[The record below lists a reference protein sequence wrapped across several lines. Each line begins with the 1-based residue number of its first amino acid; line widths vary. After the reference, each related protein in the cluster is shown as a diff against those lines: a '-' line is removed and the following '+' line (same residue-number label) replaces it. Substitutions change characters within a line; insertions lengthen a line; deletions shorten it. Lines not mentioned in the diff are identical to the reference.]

1 MGAFMLIRTFQ
12 KTTLFTLIIAFFGV
26 VFPVNAQAPK
36 ATPGVVLRI
45 QPINRLV
52 ENAFFLAE
60 SVGMKEQAKMI
71 EGSLKGLTGP
81 KGIEGIDP
89 EKPIGLY
96 GNIGP
101 NLIDSEV
108 VGLIPIADE
117 KTFVEMLGKL
127 NLQAKKGDNGIYV
140 MNIPNSP
147 FPMFFKFKDG
157 YMCATIRDEKGID
170 DKKLLSPKDLLTAE
184 KTGVMSISLNLAGLP
199 EDLIKNVVPQIELQ
213 IAEAKQKKIPGES
226 PAVEKLRNDISEMLL
241 QFVVQVFTQ
250 GEDLTMKV
258 DMDRKAGDL
267 GLGVSFKGK
276 NGSELAKSIAG
287 LGATKSMGAG
297 MISKDSVIHMNI
309 NSVVPETA
317 RKDFIKVFREGIN
330 KSIADEKDLSKKG
343 AMEKMAKAL
352 TPTLESGNMDAVM
365 DVRKTGNGKF
375 AFLTAMKISEGKKI
389 EEVIKLLYKD
399 LPDSEKKKLA
409 LDFAKS
415 GDTNVHKVDILIQPA
430 DAKNF
435 GSEPGYLA
443 ISNDVILFAG
453 GEKSLSLINEAL
465 SSSSKL
471 GPIFEFEIA
480 FNKAAGLLTKEFPD
494 AVEVAEKIFKENPNS
509 DKLRVTL
516 EGGKEL
522 SLKMSMKSTVLTFFK
537 AADNAKGK

>member
-1 MGAFMLIRTFQ
+1 MGANMLLRTYQ
-12 KTTLFTLIIAFFGV
+12 KTTLFAVIIAFFGV
-26 VFPVNAQAPK
+26 TVPLHAQAPK
-36 ATPGVVLRI
+36 PTPGVVFRM

-60 SVGMKEQAKMI
+60 AVGMKEQAKMI

-127 NLQAKKGDNGIYV
+127 NLQAKKGENGNYV

-170 DKKLLSPKDLLTAE
+170 DKKLLSPKELLSVE
-184 KTGVMSISLNLAGLP
+184 KTGVMSISLNLSGLP
-199 EDLIKNVVPQIELQ
+199 EDLIKNIVPQIELQ
-213 IAEAKQKKIPGES
+213 IAEAKQKKIPGET
-226 PAVEKLRNDISEMLL
+226 PAVQKLRNDVSEMLL
-241 QFVVQVFTQ
+241 QFIVQVFTQ
-250 GEDLTMKV
+250 GDDLTMKV
-258 DMDRKAGDL
+258 DMDRKAGDI

-276 NGSELAKSIAG
+276 NGSELAKTIAG
-287 LGATKSMGAG
+287 MGAGKSMGAG
-297 MISKDSVIHMNI
+297 MISKDSVLHMNM
-309 NSVVPETA
+309 NSVIPATA
-317 RKDFIKVFREGIN
+317 RKDFIKVFQEGIN
-330 KSIADEKDLSKKG
+330 KSIEDEKDAGKKG
-343 AMEKMAKAL
+343 IMEKMAKAL
-352 TPTLESGNMDAVM
+352 APTLELGTMDAVM
-365 DVRKTGNGKF
+365 EVRKTSNGKF
-375 AFLTAMKISEGKKI
+375 AFLTAMKIAEGKKI

-399 LPDSEKKKLA
+399 LPDSEKKKLS
-409 LDFAKS
+409 LDFAKA
-415 GDTNVHKVDILIQPA
+415 GDTNVHKVDILVQPA
-430 DAKNF
+430 DVKNF

-453 GEKSLSLINEAL
+453 GEKSLPLVNEAL
-465 SSSSKL
+465 SSSAKPS
-471 GPIFEFEIA
+471 PIFEFEIA
-480 FNKAAGLLTKEFPD
+480 FNKAAGLLTKEFAD

-509 DKLRVTL
+509 DKLKLTL

-537 AADNAKGK
+537 AADGSK

>member
-1 MGAFMLIRTFQ
+1 MGANMLLRTYQ
-12 KTTLFTLIIAFFGV
+12 KTTLFAVIIAFFGV
-26 VFPVNAQAPK
+26 TVPLHAQAPK
-36 ATPGVVLRI
+36 PTPGVVFRM

-60 SVGMKEQAKMI
+60 AVGMKEQAKMI

-127 NLQAKKGDNGIYV
+127 NLQAKKGDNGNYV

-170 DKKLLSPKDLLTAE
+170 DKKLLSPKELLSVE
-184 KTGVMSISLNLAGLP
+184 KTGVMSISLNLSGLP
-199 EDLIKNVVPQIELQ
+199 EDLIKNIVPQIELQ
-213 IAEAKQKKIPGES
+213 IAEAKQKKIPGET
-226 PAVEKLRNDISEMLL
+226 PAVQKLRNDVSEMLL
-241 QFVVQVFTQ
+241 QFIVQVFTQ
-250 GEDLTMKV
+250 GDDLTMKV
-258 DMDRKAGDL
+258 DMDRKAGDI

-276 NGSELAKSIAG
+276 NGSELAKTIAG
-287 LGATKSMGAG
+287 MGAGKSMGAG
-297 MISKDSVIHMNI
+297 MISKDSVLHMNM
-309 NSVVPETA
+309 NSVIPATA
-317 RKDFIKVFREGIN
+317 RKDFIKVFQEGIN
-330 KSIADEKDLSKKG
+330 KSIEDEKDAGKKG
-343 AMEKMAKAL
+343 IMEKMAKAL
-352 TPTLESGNMDAVM
+352 APTLELGTMDAVM
-365 DVRKTGNGKF
+365 EVRKTSNGKF
-375 AFLTAMKISEGKKI
+375 AFLTAMKIAEGKKI

-399 LPDSEKKKLA
+399 LPDSEKKKLS
-409 LDFAKS
+409 LDFAKA
-415 GDTNVHKVDILIQPA
+415 GDTNVHKVDILVQPA
-430 DAKNF
+430 DVKNF

-453 GEKSLSLINEAL
+453 GEKSLPLVNEAL
-465 SSSSKL
+465 SSSAKPS
-471 GPIFEFEIA
+471 PIFEFEIA
-480 FNKAAGLLTKEFPD
+480 FNKAAGLLTKEFAD

-509 DKLRVTL
+509 DKLKLTL

-537 AADNAKGK
+537 AADGSK

>member
-1 MGAFMLIRTFQ
+1 MLLRTYQ
-12 KTTLFTLIIAFFGV
+12 KTTLFAVIIAFFGV
-26 VFPVNAQAPK
+26 TVPLHAQAPK
-36 ATPGVVLRI
+36 PTPGVVFRM

-60 SVGMKEQAKMI
+60 AVGMKEQAKMI

-127 NLQAKKGDNGIYV
+127 NLQAKKGENGNYV

-170 DKKLLSPKDLLTAE
+170 DKKLLSPKELLSVE
-184 KTGVMSISLNLAGLP
+184 KTGVMSISLNLSGLP
-199 EDLIKNVVPQIELQ
+199 EDLIKNIVPQIELQ
-213 IAEAKQKKIPGES
+213 IAEAKQKKIPGET
-226 PAVEKLRNDISEMLL
+226 PTVQKLRNDVSEMLL
-241 QFVVQVFTQ
+241 QFIVQVFTQ

-258 DMDRKAGDL
+258 DMDRKAGDI

-276 NGSELAKSIAG
+276 NGSELAKTIAG
-287 LGATKSMGAG
+287 MGAGKSMGAG
-297 MISKDSVIHMNI
+297 MISKDSVLHMNM
-309 NSVVPETA
+309 NSVIPATA
-317 RKDFIKVFREGIN
+317 RKDFIKVFQEGIN
-330 KSIADEKDLSKKG
+330 KSIEDEKDAGKKG
-343 AMEKMAKAL
+343 IMEKMAKAL
-352 TPTLESGNMDAVM
+352 APTLELGTMDAVM
-365 DVRKTGNGKF
+365 EVRKTSNGKF
-375 AFLTAMKISEGKKI
+375 AFLTAMKIAEGKKI

-399 LPDSEKKKLA
+399 LPDSEKKKLS
-409 LDFAKS
+409 LDFAKA
-415 GDTNVHKVDILIQPA
+415 GDTNVHKVDILVQPA
-430 DAKNF
+430 DVKNF

-453 GEKSLSLINEAL
+453 GEKSLPLVNEAL
-465 SSSSKL
+465 SSSAKPS
-471 GPIFEFEIA
+471 PIFEFEIA
-480 FNKAAGLLTKEFPD
+480 FNKAAGLLTKEFAD

-509 DKLRVTL
+509 DKLKLTL

-537 AADNAKGK
+537 AADGSK

>member
-1 MGAFMLIRTFQ
+1 MLLRTYQ
-12 KTTLFTLIIAFFGV
+12 KTTLFAVIIAFFGV
-26 VFPVNAQAPK
+26 TAPLHAQAPK
-36 ATPGVVLRI
+36 PTPGVVFRM

-60 SVGMKEQAKMI
+60 AVGMKEQAKMI

-127 NLQAKKGDNGIYV
+127 NLQAKKGENGNYV

-170 DKKLLSPKDLLTAE
+170 DKKLLSPKELLSVE
-184 KTGVMSISLNLAGLP
+184 KTGVMSISLNLSGLP
-199 EDLIKNVVPQIELQ
+199 EDLIKNIVPQIELQ
-213 IAEAKQKKIPGES
+213 IAEAKQKKIPGET
-226 PAVEKLRNDISEMLL
+226 PAVQKLRNDVSEILL
-241 QFVVQVFTQ
+241 QFIVQVFTQ
-250 GEDLTMKV
+250 GDDLTMKV
-258 DMDRKAGDL
+258 DMDRKAGDI

-276 NGSELAKSIAG
+276 NGSELAKTIAG
-287 LGATKSMGAG
+287 MGAGKSMGAG
-297 MISKDSVIHMNI
+297 MISKDSVLHMNM
-309 NSVVPETA
+309 NSVIPATA
-317 RKDFIKVFREGIN
+317 RKDFIKVFQEGIN
-330 KSIADEKDLSKKG
+330 KSIEDEKDASKKG

-352 TPTLESGNMDAVM
+352 APTLELGTMDAVM
-365 DVRKTGNGKF
+365 EVRKTSNGKF
-375 AFLTAMKISEGKKI
+375 AFLTAMKIAEGKKI

-399 LPDSEKKKLA
+399 LPDSEKKKLS
-409 LDFAKS
+409 LDFAKA
-415 GDTNVHKVDILIQPA
+415 GDTNVHKVDILVQPA
-430 DAKNF
+430 DVKNF

-453 GEKSLSLINEAL
+453 GEKSLPLVNEAL
-465 SSSSKL
+465 SSSAKPS
-471 GPIFEFEIA
+471 PIFEFEIA
-480 FNKAAGLLTKEFPD
+480 FNKAAGLLTKEFAD

-509 DKLRVTL
+509 DKLKLTL

-537 AADNAKGK
+537 AADGSK

>member
-1 MGAFMLIRTFQ
+1 MGALMLLRTYQ
-12 KTTLFTLIIAFFGV
+12 KTTLFAVIIAFFGV
-26 VFPVNAQAPK
+26 TVPLHAQAPK
-36 ATPGVVLRI
+36 PTPGVVFRM

-60 SVGMKEQAKMI
+60 AVGMKEQAKMI

-127 NLQAKKGDNGIYV
+127 NLQAKKGENGNYV

-170 DKKLLSPKDLLTAE
+170 DKKLLSPKELLSVE
-184 KTGVMSISLNLAGLP
+184 KTGVMSISLNLSGLP
-199 EDLIKNVVPQIELQ
+199 EDLIKNIVPQIELQ
-213 IAEAKQKKIPGES
+213 IAEAKQKKIPGET
-226 PAVEKLRNDISEMLL
+226 PAVQKLRNDVSEMLL
-241 QFVVQVFTQ
+241 QFIVQVFTQ
-250 GEDLTMKV
+250 GDDLTMKV
-258 DMDRKAGDL
+258 DMDRKAGDI

-276 NGSELAKSIAG
+276 NGSELAKTIAG
-287 LGATKSMGAG
+287 MGAGKSMGAG
-297 MISKDSVIHMNI
+297 MISKDSVLHMNM
-309 NSVVPETA
+309 NSVIPATA
-317 RKDFIKVFREGIN
+317 RKDFIKVFQEGIN
-330 KSIADEKDLSKKG
+330 KSIEDEKDAGKKG
-343 AMEKMAKAL
+343 IMEKMAKAL
-352 TPTLESGNMDAVM
+352 APTLELGTMDAVM
-365 DVRKTGNGKF
+365 EVRKTSNGKF
-375 AFLTAMKISEGKKI
+375 AFLTAMKIAEGKKI

-399 LPDSEKKKLA
+399 LPDSEKKKLS
-409 LDFAKS
+409 LDFAKA
-415 GDTNVHKVDILIQPA
+415 GDTNVHKVDILVQPA
-430 DAKNF
+430 DVKNF

-453 GEKSLSLINEAL
+453 GEKSLPLVNEAL
-465 SSSSKL
+465 SSSAKPS
-471 GPIFEFEIA
+471 PIFEFEIA
-480 FNKAAGLLTKEFPD
+480 FNKAAGLLTKEFAD

-509 DKLRVTL
+509 DKLKLTL

-537 AADNAKGK
+537 AADGSK

>member
-1 MGAFMLIRTFQ
+1 MLLRTYQ
-12 KTTLFTLIIAFFGV
+12 KTTLFAVIIAFFGV
-26 VFPVNAQAPK
+26 TVPLHAQATKP
-36 ATPGVVLRI
+36 TPGVVFRM

-127 NLQAKKGDNGIYV
+127 NLQAKKGENGNYV

-170 DKKLLSPKDLLTAE
+170 DKKLLSPKELLSVE
-184 KTGVMSISLNLAGLP
+184 KTGVMSISLNLSGLP
-199 EDLIKNVVPQIELQ
+199 EDLIKNIVPQIELQ
-213 IAEAKQKKIPGES
+213 IAEAKQKKIPGET
-226 PAVEKLRNDISEMLL
+226 PAVQKLRNDVSEMLL
-241 QFVVQVFTQ
+241 QFIVQVFTQ
-250 GEDLTMKV
+250 GDDLTMKV
-258 DMDRKAGDL
+258 DMDRKAGDI

-276 NGSELAKSIAG
+276 NGSELAKTIAG
-287 LGATKSMGAG
+287 MGAGKSMGAG
-297 MISKDSVIHMNI
+297 MISKDSVLHMNM
-309 NSVVPETA
+309 NSVIPATA
-317 RKDFIKVFREGIN
+317 RKDFIKVFQEGIN
-330 KSIADEKDLSKKG
+330 KSIEDEKDAGKKG
-343 AMEKMAKAL
+343 IMEKMAKAL
-352 TPTLESGNMDAVM
+352 APTLELGTMDAVM
-365 DVRKTGNGKF
+365 EVRKTSNGKF
-375 AFLTAMKISEGKKI
+375 AFLTAMKIAEGKKI

-399 LPDSEKKKLA
+399 LPDSEKKKLS
-409 LDFAKS
+409 LDFAKA
-415 GDTNVHKVDILIQPA
+415 GDTNVHKVDILVQPA
-430 DAKNF
+430 DVKNF

-453 GEKSLSLINEAL
+453 GEKSLPLVNEAL
-465 SSSSKL
+465 SSSAKPS
-471 GPIFEFEIA
+471 PIFEFEIA
-480 FNKAAGLLTKEFPD
+480 FNKAAGLLTKEFAD

-509 DKLRVTL
+509 DKLKLTL

-537 AADNAKGK
+537 AADGSK

>member
-1 MGAFMLIRTFQ
+1 MLLRTYQ
-12 KTTLFTLIIAFFGV
+12 KTTLFAVIIAFFGV
-26 VFPVNAQAPK
+26 AVPLHAQAPK
-36 ATPGVVLRI
+36 PTPGVVFRM

-60 SVGMKEQAKMI
+60 AVGMKEQAKMI

-127 NLQAKKGDNGIYV
+127 NLQAKKGENGNYV

-170 DKKLLSPKDLLTAE
+170 DKKLLSPKELLSVE
-184 KTGVMSISLNLAGLP
+184 KTGVMSISLNLSGLP
-199 EDLIKNVVPQIELQ
+199 EDLIKNIVPQIELQ
-213 IAEAKQKKIPGES
+213 IAEAKQKKIPGET
-226 PAVEKLRNDISEMLL
+226 PAVQKLRNDVSEMLL
-241 QFVVQVFTQ
+241 QFIVQVFTQ
-250 GEDLTMKV
+250 GDDLTMKV
-258 DMDRKAGDL
+258 DMDRKAGDI

-276 NGSELAKSIAG
+276 NGSELAKTIAG
-287 LGATKSMGAG
+287 MGAGKSMGAG
-297 MISKDSVIHMNI
+297 MISKDSVLHMNM
-309 NSVVPETA
+309 NSVIPATA
-317 RKDFIKVFREGIN
+317 RKDFIKVFQEGIN
-330 KSIADEKDLSKKG
+330 KSIEDEKDASKKG

-352 TPTLESGNMDAVM
+352 APTLELGTMDAVM
-365 DVRKTGNGKF
+365 EVRKTSNGKF
-375 AFLTAMKISEGKKI
+375 AFLTAMKIAEGKKI

-399 LPDSEKKKLA
+399 LPDSEKKKLS
-409 LDFAKS
+409 LDFAKA
-415 GDTNVHKVDILIQPA
+415 GDTNVHKVDILVQPA
-430 DAKNF
+430 DVKNF

-453 GEKSLSLINEAL
+453 GEKSLSLVNEAL
-465 SSSSKL
+465 SSSAKPS
-471 GPIFEFEIA
+471 PIFEFEIA
-480 FNKAAGLLTKEFPD
+480 FNKAAGLLTKEFAD

-509 DKLRVTL
+509 DKLKLTL

-537 AADNAKGK
+537 AADGSK

>member
-1 MGAFMLIRTFQ
+1 MGALMLLRTYQ
-12 KTTLFTLIIAFFGV
+12 KTTLFAVIIAFFGV
-26 VFPVNAQAPK
+26 TVPLHAQAPK
-36 ATPGVVLRI
+36 PTPGVVFRM

-60 SVGMKEQAKMI
+60 AVGMKEQAKMI

-127 NLQAKKGDNGIYV
+127 NLQAKKGENGNYV

-170 DKKLLSPKDLLTAE
+170 DKKLLSPKELLSVE
-184 KTGVMSISLNLAGLP
+184 KTGVMSISLNLSGLP
-199 EDLIKNVVPQIELQ
+199 EDLIKNIVPQIELQ
-213 IAEAKQKKIPGES
+213 IAEAKQKKIPGET
-226 PAVEKLRNDISEMLL
+226 PAVQKLRNDVSEMLL
-241 QFVVQVFTQ
+241 QFIVQVFTQ
-250 GEDLTMKV
+250 GDDLTMKV
-258 DMDRKAGDL
+258 DMDRKAGDI

-276 NGSELAKSIAG
+276 NGSELAKTIAG
-287 LGATKSMGAG
+287 MGAGKSMGAG
-297 MISKDSVIHMNI
+297 MISKDSVLHMNM
-309 NSVVPETA
+309 NSVIPATA
-317 RKDFIKVFREGIN
+317 RKDFIKVFQEGIN
-330 KSIADEKDLSKKG
+330 KSIEDEKDVGKKG

-352 TPTLESGNMDAVM
+352 APTLELGTMDAVM
-365 DVRKTGNGKF
+365 EVRKTSNGKF
-375 AFLTAMKISEGKKI
+375 AFLTAMKIAEGKKI

-399 LPDSEKKKLA
+399 LPDSEKKKLS
-409 LDFAKS
+409 LDFAKA
-415 GDTNVHKVDILIQPA
+415 GDTNVHKVDILVQPA
-430 DAKNF
+430 DVKNF

-453 GEKSLSLINEAL
+453 GEKSLPLVNEAL
-465 SSSSKL
+465 SSSAKPS
-471 GPIFEFEIA
+471 PIFEFEIA
-480 FNKAAGLLTKEFPD
+480 FNKAAGLLTKEFAD

-509 DKLRVTL
+509 DKLKLTL

-537 AADNAKGK
+537 AADGSK

>member
-1 MGAFMLIRTFQ
+1 MLLRTYQ
-12 KTTLFTLIIAFFGV
+12 KTTLFAVIIAFFGV
-26 VFPVNAQAPK
+26 AVPLHAQAPK
-36 ATPGVVLRI
+36 PTPGVVFRM

-60 SVGMKEQAKMI
+60 AVGMKEQAKMI

-127 NLQAKKGDNGIYV
+127 NLQAKKGENGNYV

-170 DKKLLSPKDLLTAE
+170 DKKLLSPKELLSVE
-184 KTGVMSISLNLAGLP
+184 KTGVMSISLNLSGLP
-199 EDLIKNVVPQIELQ
+199 EDLIKNIVPQIELQ
-213 IAEAKQKKIPGES
+213 IAEAKQKKIPGET
-226 PAVEKLRNDISEMLL
+226 PAVQKLRNDVSEMLL
-241 QFVVQVFTQ
+241 QFIVQVFTQ
-250 GEDLTMKV
+250 GDDLTMKV
-258 DMDRKAGDL
+258 DMDRKAGDI

-276 NGSELAKSIAG
+276 NGSELAKTIDGMGAG
-287 LGATKSMGAG
+287 KSMGAG
-297 MISKDSVIHMNI
+297 MISKDSVLHMNM
-309 NSVVPETA
+309 NSVIPATA
-317 RKDFIKVFREGIN
+317 RKDFIKVFQEGIN
-330 KSIADEKDLSKKG
+330 KSIEDEKDASKKG

-352 TPTLESGNMDAVM
+352 APTLELGTMDAVM
-365 DVRKTGNGKF
+365 EVRKTSNGKF
-375 AFLTAMKISEGKKI
+375 AFLTAMKIAEGKKI

-399 LPDSEKKKLA
+399 LPDSEKKKLS
-409 LDFAKS
+409 LDFAKA
-415 GDTNVHKVDILIQPA
+415 GDTNVHKVDILVQPA
-430 DAKNF
+430 DVKNF

-443 ISNDVILFAG
+443 ISSDVILFAG
-453 GEKSLSLINEAL
+453 GEKSLSLVNEAL
-465 SSSSKL
+465 SSSAKPS
-471 GPIFEFEIA
+471 PIFEFEIA
-480 FNKAAGLLTKEFPD
+480 FNKAAGLLTKEFAD

-509 DKLRVTL
+509 DKLKLTL

-537 AADNAKGK
+537 AADGSK

>member
-1 MGAFMLIRTFQ
+1 MLLRTYQ
-12 KTTLFTLIIAFFGV
+12 KTTLFTVIIAFFGV
-26 VFPVNAQAPK
+26 NFPVHAQAPK
-36 ATPGVVLRI
+36 PTPGVVFRM

-60 SVGMKEQAKMI
+60 AVGMKEQAKMI

-127 NLQAKKGDNGIYV
+127 NLQPKKGENGIYV

-147 FPMFFKFKDG
+147 FPMFFMFKDG
-157 YMCATIRDEKGID
+157 YMYATIRDEKGID
-170 DKKLLSPKDLLTAE
+170 DKKLLSPKELLSVE
-184 KTGVMSISLNLAGLP
+184 KTGVMSISLNLSGLP
-199 EDLIKNVVPQIELQ
+199 EDLIKNIVPQIELQ
-213 IAEAKQKKIPGES
+213 IAEAKQKKIPGET
-226 PAVEKLRNDISEMLL
+226 PAVEKLRNDVSEMLL
-241 QFVVQVFTQ
+241 QFIVQVFTQ
-250 GEDLTMKV
+250 GDDLTMKV
-258 DMDRKAGDL
+258 DMDRKAGDI
-267 GLGVSFKGK
+267 GLGVTFKGK
-276 NGSELAKSIAG
+276 NGSELAKTIAG
-287 LGATKSMGAG
+287 MGAGKSMGAG
-297 MISKDSVIHMNI
+297 MISKDSVLHMNM
-309 NSVVPETA
+309 NSVIPATA
-317 RKDFIKVFREGIN
+317 RKDFIKVFQEGIN
-330 KSIADEKDLSKKG
+330 KSIEDEKDASKKG

-352 TPTLESGNMDAVM
+352 APTLELGTMDAVM
-365 DVRKTGNGKF
+365 EVRKTSNGKF
-375 AFLTAMKISEGKKI
+375 AFLTAMKIAEGKKI

-399 LPDSEKKKLA
+399 LPDSEKKKLS
-409 LDFAKS
+409 LDFAKA
-415 GDTNVHKVDILIQPA
+415 GDTNVHKVDILVQPA
-430 DAKNF
+430 DVKNF

-453 GEKSLSLINEAL
+453 GEKSLPLVNEAL
-465 SSSSKL
+465 SSSAKPS
-471 GPIFEFEIA
+471 PIFEFEIA
-480 FNKAAGLLTKEFPD
+480 FNKAAGLLTKEFAD

-509 DKLRVTL
+509 DKLKLTL

-537 AADNAKGK
+537 AADGSK

>member
-1 MGAFMLIRTFQ
+1 MLLRTYQ
-12 KTTLFTLIIAFFGV
+12 KTTLFAVIIAFFGV
-26 VFPVNAQAPK
+26 AVPLHAQAPK
-36 ATPGVVLRI
+36 PTPGVVFRM

-60 SVGMKEQAKMI
+60 AVGMKEQAKMI

-127 NLQAKKGDNGIYV
+127 NLQAKKGENGNYV

-170 DKKLLSPKDLLTAE
+170 DKKLLSPKELLSVE
-184 KTGVMSISLNLAGLP
+184 KTGVMSISLNLSGLP
-199 EDLIKNVVPQIELQ
+199 EDLIKNIVPQIELQ
-213 IAEAKQKKIPGES
+213 IAEAKQKKIPGET
-226 PAVEKLRNDISEMLL
+226 PAVQKLRNDVSEMLL
-241 QFVVQVFTQ
+241 QFIVQVFTQ
-250 GEDLTMKV
+250 GDDLTMKV
-258 DMDRKAGDL
+258 DMDRKAGDI

-276 NGSELAKSIAG
+276 NGSELAKTIAG
-287 LGATKSMGAG
+287 MGAGKSMGAG
-297 MISKDSVIHMNI
+297 MISKDSVLHMNM
-309 NSVVPETA
+309 NSVIPATA
-317 RKDFIKVFREGIN
+317 RKDFIKVFQEGIN
-330 KSIADEKDLSKKG
+330 KSIEDEKDASKKG

-352 TPTLESGNMDAVM
+352 APTLELGTMDAVM
-365 DVRKTGNGKF
+365 EVRKTSNGKF
-375 AFLTAMKISEGKKI
+375 AFLTAMKIAEGKKI

-399 LPDSEKKKLA
+399 LPDSEKKKLS
-409 LDFAKS
+409 LDFAKA
-415 GDTNVHKVDILIQPA
+415 GDTNVHKVDILVQPA
-430 DAKNF
+430 DVKNF

-453 GEKSLSLINEAL
+453 GEKSLPLVNEAL
-465 SSSSKL
+465 SSSAKPS
-471 GPIFEFEIA
+471 PIFEFEIA
-480 FNKAAGLLTKEFPD
+480 FNKAAGLLTKEFAD

-509 DKLRVTL
+509 DKLKLTL

-537 AADNAKGK
+537 AADGSK

>member
-1 MGAFMLIRTFQ
+1 MGANMLLRTLQ
-12 KTTLFTLIIAFFGV
+12 KTTLFTVIIAFFGV
-26 VFPVNAQAPK
+26 IVPVHAQTAAP
-36 ATPGVVLRI
+36 TPGVVFRM

-60 SVGMKEQAKMI
+60 AVGMKEQAKMI

-170 DKKLLSPKDLLTAE
+170 DKKLLSPKELLSVE
-184 KTGVMSISLNLAGLP
+184 KTGVMSISLNLSGLP
-199 EDLIKNVVPQIELQ
+199 EDLIKNIVPQIELQ
-213 IAEAKQKKIPGES
+213 IAEAKQKKIPGET
-226 PAVEKLRNDISEMLL
+226 PAVEKLRNDFSEMLL
-241 QFVVQVFTQ
+241 QFIVQVFTQ
-250 GEDLTMKV
+250 GDDLTMKV
-258 DMDRKAGDL
+258 DMDRKAGDI

-276 NGSELAKSIAG
+276 NGSELAKTIAG
-287 LGATKSMGAG
+287 MGAGKSMGAG
-297 MISKDSVIHMNI
+297 MISKDSVMHMNM
-309 NSVVPETA
+309 NSAIPATA
-317 RKDFIKVFREGIN
+317 RKDFVKVFVEGIN
-330 KSIADEKDLSKKG
+330 KSIEDEKDAIKKG

-352 TPTLESGNMDAVM
+352 TPTLELGIMDAVM
-365 DVRKTGNGKF
+365 EVRKTSNGKF
-375 AFLTAMKISEGKKI
+375 AFLTAMKIAEGKKI

-399 LPDSEKKKLA
+399 LPDSEKKKLS
-409 LDFAKS
+409 LDFAKA
-415 GDTNVHKVDILIQPA
+415 GDTNVHKVDILIQPT
-430 DAKNF
+430 DVKNF

-453 GEKSLSLINEAL
+453 GEKSLPLVNEAL
-465 SSSSKL
+465 SSSAKPS
-471 GPIFEFEIA
+471 PIFEFEIA
-480 FNKAAGLLTKEFPD
+480 FNKAAGLLTKEFAD

-509 DKLRVTL
+509 DKLKLTL

-537 AADNAKGK
+537 AADGSK

>member
-1 MGAFMLIRTFQ
+1 MLLRTYQ
-12 KTTLFTLIIAFFGV
+12 KTTLFAVIIAFFGV
-26 VFPVNAQAPK
+26 TVPLHAQAPK
-36 ATPGVVLRI
+36 PTPGVVFRM

-60 SVGMKEQAKMI
+60 AVGMKEQAKMI

-127 NLQAKKGDNGIYV
+127 NLQAKKGENGNYV

-170 DKKLLSPKDLLTAE
+170 DKKLLSPKELLSVE
-184 KTGVMSISLNLAGLP
+184 KTGVMSISLNLSGLP
-199 EDLIKNVVPQIELQ
+199 EDLIKNIVPQIELQ
-213 IAEAKQKKIPGES
+213 IAEAKQKKIPGET
-226 PAVEKLRNDISEMLL
+226 PAVQKLRNDVSEMLL
-241 QFVVQVFTQ
+241 QFIVQVFTQ
-250 GEDLTMKV
+250 GDDLTMKV
-258 DMDRKAGDL
+258 DMDRKAGDI

-276 NGSELAKSIAG
+276 NGSELAKTIDGMGAG
-287 LGATKSMGAG
+287 KSMGAG
-297 MISKDSVIHMNI
+297 MISKDSVLHMNM
-309 NSVVPETA
+309 NSVIPATA
-317 RKDFIKVFREGIN
+317 RKDFIKVFQEGIN
-330 KSIADEKDLSKKG
+330 KSIEDEKDASKKG

-352 TPTLESGNMDAVM
+352 APTLELGTMDAVM
-365 DVRKTGNGKF
+365 EVRKTSNGKF
-375 AFLTAMKISEGKKI
+375 AFLTAMKIAEGKKI

-399 LPDSEKKKLA
+399 LPDSEKKKLS
-409 LDFAKS
+409 LDFAKA
-415 GDTNVHKVDILIQPA
+415 GDTNVHKVDILVQPA
-430 DAKNF
+430 DVKNF

-453 GEKSLSLINEAL
+453 GEKSLPLVNEAL
-465 SSSSKL
+465 SSSAKPS
-471 GPIFEFEIA
+471 PIFEFEIA
-480 FNKAAGLLTKEFPD
+480 FNKAAGLLTKEFAD

-509 DKLRVTL
+509 DKLKLTL

-537 AADNAKGK
+537 AADGSK

>member
-1 MGAFMLIRTFQ
+1 MGALMLLRTYQ
-12 KTTLFTLIIAFFGV
+12 KTTLFAVIIAFFGV
-26 VFPVNAQAPK
+26 TVPLHAQAPK
-36 ATPGVVLRI
+36 PTPGVVFRM

-60 SVGMKEQAKMI
+60 AVGMKEQAKMI

-127 NLQAKKGDNGIYV
+127 NLQAKKGENGNYV

-170 DKKLLSPKDLLTAE
+170 DKKLLSPKELLSVE
-184 KTGVMSISLNLAGLP
+184 KTGVMSISLNLSGLP
-199 EDLIKNVVPQIELQ
+199 EDLIKNIVPQIELQ
-213 IAEAKQKKIPGES
+213 IAEAKQKKIPGET
-226 PAVEKLRNDISEMLL
+226 PAVQKLRNDVSEILL
-241 QFVVQVFTQ
+241 QFIVQVFTQ
-250 GEDLTMKV
+250 GDDLTMKV
-258 DMDRKAGDL
+258 DMDRKAGDI

-276 NGSELAKSIAG
+276 NGSELAKTIAG
-287 LGATKSMGAG
+287 MGAGKSMGAG
-297 MISKDSVIHMNI
+297 MISKDSVLHMNM
-309 NSVVPETA
+309 NSVIPATA
-317 RKDFIKVFREGIN
+317 RKDFIKVFQEGIN
-330 KSIADEKDLSKKG
+330 KSIEDEKDAGKKG
-343 AMEKMAKAL
+343 IMEKMAKAL
-352 TPTLESGNMDAVM
+352 APTLELGTMDAVM
-365 DVRKTGNGKF
+365 EVRKTSNGKF
-375 AFLTAMKISEGKKI
+375 AFLTAMKIAEGKKI

-399 LPDSEKKKLA
+399 LPDSEKKKLS
-409 LDFAKS
+409 LDFAKA
-415 GDTNVHKVDILIQPA
+415 GDTNVHKVDILVQPA
-430 DAKNF
+430 DVKNF

-453 GEKSLSLINEAL
+453 GEKSLPLVNEAL
-465 SSSSKL
+465 SSSAKPS
-471 GPIFEFEIA
+471 PIFEFEIA
-480 FNKAAGLLTKEFPD
+480 FNKAAGLLTKEFAD

-509 DKLRVTL
+509 DKLKLTL

-537 AADNAKGK
+537 AADGSK

>member
-1 MGAFMLIRTFQ
+1 MLLRTF
-12 KTTLFTLIIAFFGV
+12 KKHTVFAVIIAFFGV
-26 VFPVNAQAPK
+26 IVPVNAQTSNPI
-36 ATPGVVLRI
+36 PGVVLRI

-60 SVGMKEQAKMI
+60 AVGMKEQAKMI
-71 EGSLKGLTGP
+71 EGSLKGLTGA

-117 KTFVEMLGKL
+117 KTFLEMLGKL
-127 NLQAKKGDNGIYV
+127 NLQPKKGENGIYV

-157 YMCATIRDEKGID
+157 YMCATIRDENGIN
-170 DKKLLSPKDLLTAE
+170 DKKILSPKDLLTAE
-184 KTGVMSISLNLAGLP
+184 KTGVMSITLNLAGLP
-199 EDLIKNVVPQIELQ
+199 EDLIKNIVPQIELQ

-226 PAVEKLRNDISEMLL
+226 PAFEKLRNDISEMLL

-258 DMDRKAGDL
+258 EMDRKAGDL

-276 NGSELAKSIAG
+276 NGTELAKSITG
-287 LGATKSMGAG
+287 LGAAKSMGSG
-297 MISKDSVIHMNI
+297 MISKDSVMHMNL
-309 NSVVPETA
+309 NSVIPATA
-317 RKDFIKVFREGIN
+317 RKDFLKVFQEGIT
-330 KSIADEKDLSKKG
+330 KSIADEKDVNKKN
-343 AMEKMAKAL
+343 AMDKMAKAL
-352 TPTLESGNMDAVM
+352 APTLELGNMDAVM
-365 DVRKTGNGKF
+365 DVRKGENGKF
-375 AFLTAMKISEGKKI
+375 AFLTAMKITEGKKI

-399 LPDSEKKKLA
+399 LPDSEKKKLS
-409 LDFAKS
+409 LDFAKA

-435 GSEPGYLA
+435 GTDPGYVA
-443 ISNDVILFAG
+443 ISNDIILFTG
-453 GEKSLSLINEAL
+453 GEKSLPLINEAL
-465 SSSSKL
+465 KSSAKP

-480 FNKAAGLLTKEFPD
+480 FNKAAGLLTKDFAD

-509 DKLRVTL
+509 DKLKVTL

-537 AADNAKGK
+537 AADGAKGK

>member
-1 MGAFMLIRTFQ
+1 MLLRTYQ
-12 KTTLFTLIIAFFGV
+12 KTTLFAVIIAFFGV
-26 VFPVNAQAPK
+26 TVPLHAQATKP
-36 ATPGVVLRI
+36 TPGVVFRM

-60 SVGMKEQAKMI
+60 AVGMKEQAKMI

-127 NLQAKKGDNGIYV
+127 NLQAKKGENGNYV

-170 DKKLLSPKDLLTAE
+170 DKKLLSPKELLSVE
-184 KTGVMSISLNLAGLP
+184 KTGVMSISLNLSGLP
-199 EDLIKNVVPQIELQ
+199 EDLIKNIVPQIELQ
-213 IAEAKQKKIPGES
+213 IAEAKQKKIPGET
-226 PAVEKLRNDISEMLL
+226 PAVQKLRNDVSEILL
-241 QFVVQVFTQ
+241 QFIVQVFTQ
-250 GEDLTMKV
+250 GDDLTMKV
-258 DMDRKAGDL
+258 DMDRKAGDI

-276 NGSELAKSIAG
+276 NGSELAKTIAG
-287 LGATKSMGAG
+287 MGAGKSMGAG
-297 MISKDSVIHMNI
+297 MISKDSVLHMNM
-309 NSVVPETA
+309 NSVIPATA
-317 RKDFIKVFREGIN
+317 RKDFIKVFQEGIN
-330 KSIADEKDLSKKG
+330 KSIEDEKDAGKKG
-343 AMEKMAKAL
+343 IMEKMAKAL
-352 TPTLESGNMDAVM
+352 APTLELGTMDAVM
-365 DVRKTGNGKF
+365 EVRKTSNGKF
-375 AFLTAMKISEGKKI
+375 AFLTAMKIAEGKKI

-399 LPDSEKKKLA
+399 LPDSEKKKLS
-409 LDFAKS
+409 LDFAKA
-415 GDTNVHKVDILIQPA
+415 GDTNVHKVDILVQPA
-430 DAKNF
+430 DVKNF

-453 GEKSLSLINEAL
+453 GEKSLPLVNEAL
-465 SSSSKL
+465 SSSAKPS
-471 GPIFEFEIA
+471 PIFEFEIA
-480 FNKAAGLLTKEFPD
+480 FNKAAGLLTKEFAD

-509 DKLRVTL
+509 DKLKLTL

-537 AADNAKGK
+537 AADGSK

>member
-1 MGAFMLIRTFQ
+1 MLLRTYQ
-12 KTTLFTLIIAFFGV
+12 KTTLFAVIIAFFGV
-26 VFPVNAQAPK
+26 TVPLHAQAPK
-36 ATPGVVLRI
+36 PTPGVVFRM

-60 SVGMKEQAKMI
+60 AVGMKEQAKMI

-127 NLQAKKGDNGIYV
+127 NLQAKKGENGNYV

-170 DKKLLSPKDLLTAE
+170 DKKLLSPKELLSVE
-184 KTGVMSISLNLAGLP
+184 KTGVMSISLNLSGLP
-199 EDLIKNVVPQIELQ
+199 EDLIKNIVPQIELQ
-213 IAEAKQKKIPGES
+213 IAEAKQKKIPGET
-226 PAVEKLRNDISEMLL
+226 PAVEKLRNDVSEMLL
-241 QFVVQVFTQ
+241 QFIVQVFTQ
-250 GEDLTMKV
+250 GDDLTMKV
-258 DMDRKAGDL
+258 DMDRKAGDI

-276 NGSELAKSIAG
+276 NGSELAKTIAG
-287 LGATKSMGAG
+287 MGAGKSMGAG
-297 MISKDSVIHMNI
+297 MISKDSVLHMNM
-309 NSVVPETA
+309 NSVIPATA
-317 RKDFIKVFREGIN
+317 RKDFIKVFQEGIN
-330 KSIADEKDLSKKG
+330 KSIEDEKDAGKKG
-343 AMEKMAKAL
+343 IMEKMAKAL
-352 TPTLESGNMDAVM
+352 APTLELGTMDAVM
-365 DVRKTGNGKF
+365 EVRKTSNGKF
-375 AFLTAMKISEGKKI
+375 AFLTAMKIAEGKKI

-399 LPDSEKKKLA
+399 LPDSEKKKLS
-409 LDFAKS
+409 LDFAKA
-415 GDTNVHKVDILIQPA
+415 GDTNVHKVDILVQPA
-430 DAKNF
+430 DVKNF

-453 GEKSLSLINEAL
+453 GEKSLPLVNEAL
-465 SSSSKL
+465 SSSAKPS
-471 GPIFEFEIA
+471 PIFEFEIA
-480 FNKAAGLLTKEFPD
+480 FNKAAGLLTKEFAD

-509 DKLRVTL
+509 DKLKLTL

-537 AADNAKGK
+537 AADGSK

>member
-1 MGAFMLIRTFQ
+1 MLLRTYQ
-12 KTTLFTLIIAFFGV
+12 KTTLFAVIIAFFGV
-26 VFPVNAQAPK
+26 TVPLHAQAPK
-36 ATPGVVLRI
+36 PTPGVVFRM

-60 SVGMKEQAKMI
+60 AVGMKEQAKMI

-127 NLQAKKGDNGIYV
+127 NLQAKKGENGNYV

-170 DKKLLSPKDLLTAE
+170 DKKLLSPKELLSVE
-184 KTGVMSISLNLAGLP
+184 KTGVMSISLNLSGLP
-199 EDLIKNVVPQIELQ
+199 EDLIKNIVPQIELQ
-213 IAEAKQKKIPGES
+213 IAEAKQKKIPGET
-226 PAVEKLRNDISEMLL
+226 PAVQKLRNDVSEILL
-241 QFVVQVFTQ
+241 QFIVQVFTQ
-250 GEDLTMKV
+250 GDDLTMKV
-258 DMDRKAGDL
+258 DMDRKAGDI

-276 NGSELAKSIAG
+276 NGSELAKTIAG
-287 LGATKSMGAG
+287 MGAGKSMGAG
-297 MISKDSVIHMNI
+297 MISKDSVLHMNM
-309 NSVVPETA
+309 NSVIPATA
-317 RKDFIKVFREGIN
+317 RKDFIKVFQEGIN
-330 KSIADEKDLSKKG
+330 KSIEDEKDAGKKG
-343 AMEKMAKAL
+343 IMEKMAKAL
-352 TPTLESGNMDAVM
+352 APTLELGTMDAVM
-365 DVRKTGNGKF
+365 EVRKTSNGKF
-375 AFLTAMKISEGKKI
+375 AFLTAMKIAEGKKI

-399 LPDSEKKKLA
+399 LPDSEKKKLS
-409 LDFAKS
+409 LDFAKA
-415 GDTNVHKVDILIQPA
+415 GDTNVHKVDILVQPA
-430 DAKNF
+430 DVKNF

-453 GEKSLSLINEAL
+453 GEKSLPLVNEAL
-465 SSSSKL
+465 SSSAKPS
-471 GPIFEFEIA
+471 PIFEFEIA
-480 FNKAAGLLTKEFPD
+480 FNKAAGLLTKEFAD

-509 DKLRVTL
+509 DKLKLTL

-537 AADNAKGK
+537 AADGSK

>member
-1 MGAFMLIRTFQ
+1 MLLRTYQ
-12 KTTLFTLIIAFFGV
+12 KTTLFAVIIAFFGV
-26 VFPVNAQAPK
+26 TAPLHAQAPK
-36 ATPGVVLRI
+36 PTPGVVFRM

-60 SVGMKEQAKMI
+60 AVGMKEQAKMI

-127 NLQAKKGDNGIYV
+127 NLQAKKGENGNYV

-170 DKKLLSPKDLLTAE
+170 DKKLLSPKELLSVE
-184 KTGVMSISLNLAGLP
+184 KTGVMSISLNLSGLP
-199 EDLIKNVVPQIELQ
+199 EDLIKNIVPQIELQ
-213 IAEAKQKKIPGES
+213 IAEAKQKKIPGET
-226 PAVEKLRNDISEMLL
+226 PAVQKLRNDVSEILL
-241 QFVVQVFTQ
+241 QFIVQVFTQ
-250 GEDLTMKV
+250 GDDLTMKV
-258 DMDRKAGDL
+258 DMDRKAGDI

-276 NGSELAKSIAG
+276 NGSELAKTIASM
-287 LGATKSMGAG
+287 GAGKSMGAG
-297 MISKDSVIHMNI
+297 MISKDSVLHMNM
-309 NSVVPETA
+309 NSVIPATA
-317 RKDFIKVFREGIN
+317 RKDFIKVFQEGIN
-330 KSIADEKDLSKKG
+330 KSIEDEKDAGKKG
-343 AMEKMAKAL
+343 VMEKMAKAL
-352 TPTLESGNMDAVM
+352 APTLELGTMDAVM
-365 DVRKTGNGKF
+365 EVRKTSNGKF
-375 AFLTAMKISEGKKI
+375 AFLTAMKIAEGKKI

-399 LPDSEKKKLA
+399 LPDSEKKKLS
-409 LDFAKS
+409 LDFAKA
-415 GDTNVHKVDILIQPA
+415 GDTNVHKVDILVQPA
-430 DAKNF
+430 DVKNF

-453 GEKSLSLINEAL
+453 GEKSLPLVNEAL
-465 SSSSKL
+465 SSSAKPS
-471 GPIFEFEIA
+471 PIFEFEIA
-480 FNKAAGLLTKEFPD
+480 FNKAAGLLTKEFAD

-509 DKLRVTL
+509 DKLKLTL

-537 AADNAKGK
+537 AADGSK

>member
-1 MGAFMLIRTFQ
+1 MLLRTYQ
-12 KTTLFTLIIAFFGV
+12 KTTLFAVIIAFFGV
-26 VFPVNAQAPK
+26 AVPLHAQAPK
-36 ATPGVVLRI
+36 PTPGVVFRM

-60 SVGMKEQAKMI
+60 AVGMKEQAKMI

-127 NLQAKKGDNGIYV
+127 NLQAKKGENGNYV

-170 DKKLLSPKDLLTAE
+170 DKKLLSPKELLSVE
-184 KTGVMSISLNLAGLP
+184 KTGVMSISLNLSGLP
-199 EDLIKNVVPQIELQ
+199 EDLIKNIVPQIELQ
-213 IAEAKQKKIPGES
+213 IAEAKQKKIPGET
-226 PAVEKLRNDISEMLL
+226 PAVQKLRNDVSEMLL
-241 QFVVQVFTQ
+241 QFIVQVFTQ
-250 GEDLTMKV
+250 GDDLTMKV
-258 DMDRKAGDL
+258 DMDRKAGDI

-276 NGSELAKSIAG
+276 NGSELAKTIAG
-287 LGATKSMGAG
+287 MGAGKSMGAG
-297 MISKDSVIHMNI
+297 MISKDSVLHMNM
-309 NSVVPETA
+309 NSVIPATA
-317 RKDFIKVFREGIN
+317 RKDFIKVFQEGIN
-330 KSIADEKDLSKKG
+330 KSIEDEKDASKKG

-352 TPTLESGNMDAVM
+352 APTLELGTMDAVM
-365 DVRKTGNGKF
+365 EVRKTSNGKF
-375 AFLTAMKISEGKKI
+375 AFLTAMKIAEGKKI

-399 LPDSEKKKLA
+399 LPDSEKKKLS
-409 LDFAKS
+409 LDFAKA
-415 GDTNVHKVDILIQPA
+415 GDTNVHKVDILVQPA
-430 DAKNF
+430 DVKNF

-443 ISNDVILFAG
+443 ISSDVILFAG
-453 GEKSLSLINEAL
+453 GEKSLPLVNEAL
-465 SSSSKL
+465 SSSAKPS
-471 GPIFEFEIA
+471 PIFEFEIA
-480 FNKAAGLLTKEFPD
+480 FNKAAGLLTKEFAD

-509 DKLRVTL
+509 DKLKLTL

-537 AADNAKGK
+537 AADGSK

>member
-1 MGAFMLIRTFQ
+1 MLLRTYQ
-12 KTTLFTLIIAFFGV
+12 KTTLFAVIIAFFGV
-26 VFPVNAQAPK
+26 TVPLHAQAPK
-36 ATPGVVLRI
+36 PTPGVVFRM

-60 SVGMKEQAKMI
+60 AVGMKEQAKMI

-127 NLQAKKGDNGIYV
+127 NLQAKKGDNGNYV

-170 DKKLLSPKDLLTAE
+170 DKKLLSPKELLSVE
-184 KTGVMSISLNLAGLP
+184 KTGVMSISLNLSGLP
-199 EDLIKNVVPQIELQ
+199 EDLIKNIVPQIELQ
-213 IAEAKQKKIPGES
+213 IAEAKQKKIPGET
-226 PAVEKLRNDISEMLL
+226 PAVQKLRNDVSEMLL
-241 QFVVQVFTQ
+241 QFIVQVFTQ
-250 GEDLTMKV
+250 GDDLTMKV
-258 DMDRKAGDL
+258 DMDRKAGDI

-276 NGSELAKSIAG
+276 NGSELAKTIAG
-287 LGATKSMGAG
+287 MGAGKSMGAG
-297 MISKDSVIHMNI
+297 MISKDSVLHMNM
-309 NSVVPETA
+309 NSVIPATA
-317 RKDFIKVFREGIN
+317 RKDFIKVFQEGIN
-330 KSIADEKDLSKKG
+330 KSIEDEKDAGKKG
-343 AMEKMAKAL
+343 VMEKMAKAL
-352 TPTLESGNMDAVM
+352 APTLELGTMDAVM
-365 DVRKTGNGKF
+365 EVRKTSNGKF
-375 AFLTAMKISEGKKI
+375 AFLTAMKIAEGKKI

-399 LPDSEKKKLA
+399 LPDSEKKKLS
-409 LDFAKS
+409 LDFAKA
-415 GDTNVHKVDILIQPA
+415 GDTNVHKVDILVQPA
-430 DAKNF
+430 DVKNF

-453 GEKSLSLINEAL
+453 GEKSLPLVNEAL
-465 SSSSKL
+465 SSSAKPS
-471 GPIFEFEIA
+471 PIFEFEIA
-480 FNKAAGLLTKEFPD
+480 FNKAAGLLTKEFAD

-509 DKLRVTL
+509 DKLKLTL

-537 AADNAKGK
+537 AADGSK

>member
-1 MGAFMLIRTFQ
+1 MLLRTYQ
-12 KTTLFTLIIAFFGV
+12 KTTLFAVIIAFFGV
-26 VFPVNAQAPK
+26 TVPLHAQAPK
-36 ATPGVVLRI
+36 PTPGVVFRM

-60 SVGMKEQAKMI
+60 AVGMKEQAKMI

-127 NLQAKKGDNGIYV
+127 NLQAKKGENGNYV

-170 DKKLLSPKDLLTAE
+170 DKKLLSPKELLSVE
-184 KTGVMSISLNLAGLP
+184 KTGVMSISLNLSGLP
-199 EDLIKNVVPQIELQ
+199 EDLIKNIVPQIELQ
-213 IAEAKQKKIPGES
+213 IAEAKQKKIPGET
-226 PAVEKLRNDISEMLL
+226 PAVQKLRNDVSEMLL
-241 QFVVQVFTQ
+241 QFIVQVFTQ
-250 GEDLTMKV
+250 GDDLTMKV
-258 DMDRKAGDL
+258 DMDRKAGDI

-276 NGSELAKSIAG
+276 NGSELAKTIAG
-287 LGATKSMGAG
+287 MGAGKSMGAG
-297 MISKDSVIHMNI
+297 MISKDSVLHMNM
-309 NSVVPETA
+309 NSVIPATA
-317 RKDFIKVFREGIN
+317 RKDFIKVFQEGIN
-330 KSIADEKDLSKKG
+330 KSIEDEKDAGKKG
-343 AMEKMAKAL
+343 VMEKMAKAL
-352 TPTLESGNMDAVM
+352 APTLELGTMDAVM
-365 DVRKTGNGKF
+365 EVRKTSNGKF
-375 AFLTAMKISEGKKI
+375 AFLTAMKIAEGKKI

-399 LPDSEKKKLA
+399 LPDSEKKKLS
-409 LDFAKS
+409 LDFAKA
-415 GDTNVHKVDILIQPA
+415 GDTNVHKVDILVQPA
-430 DAKNF
+430 DVKNF

-453 GEKSLSLINEAL
+453 GEKSLPLVNEAL
-465 SSSSKL
+465 SSSAKPS
-471 GPIFEFEIA
+471 PIFEFEIA
-480 FNKAAGLLTKEFPD
+480 FNKAAGLLTKEFAD

-509 DKLRVTL
+509 DKLKLTL

-537 AADNAKGK
+537 AADGSK

>member
-1 MGAFMLIRTFQ
+1 MGALMLLRTYQ
-12 KTTLFTLIIAFFGV
+12 KTTLFAVIIAFFGV
-26 VFPVNAQAPK
+26 TVPLHAQAPK
-36 ATPGVVLRI
+36 PTPGVVFRM

-60 SVGMKEQAKMI
+60 AVGMKEQAKMI

-127 NLQAKKGDNGIYV
+127 NLQAKKGENGNYV

-170 DKKLLSPKDLLTAE
+170 DKKLLSPKELLSVE
-184 KTGVMSISLNLAGLP
+184 KTGVMSISLNLSGLP
-199 EDLIKNVVPQIELQ
+199 EDLIKNIVPQIELQ
-213 IAEAKQKKIPGES
+213 IAEAKQKKIPGET
-226 PAVEKLRNDISEMLL
+226 PAVQKLRNDVSEMLL
-241 QFVVQVFTQ
+241 QFIVQVFTQ
-250 GEDLTMKV
+250 GDDLTMKV
-258 DMDRKAGDL
+258 DMDRKAGDI

-276 NGSELAKSIAG
+276 NGSELAKTIAG
-287 LGATKSMGAG
+287 MGAGKSMGAG
-297 MISKDSVIHMNI
+297 MISKDSVLHMNM
-309 NSVVPETA
+309 NSVIPATA
-317 RKDFIKVFREGIN
+317 RKDFIKVFQEGIN
-330 KSIADEKDLSKKG
+330 KSIEDEKDAGKKG
-343 AMEKMAKAL
+343 IMEKMAKAL
-352 TPTLESGNMDAVM
+352 APTLELGTMDAVM
-365 DVRKTGNGKF
+365 EVRKTSNGKF
-375 AFLTAMKISEGKKI
+375 AFLTAMKIAEGKKI

-399 LPDSEKKKLA
+399 LPDSEKKKLS
-409 LDFAKS
+409 LDFAKA
-415 GDTNVHKVDILIQPA
+415 GNTNVHKVDILVQPA
-430 DAKNF
+430 DVKNF

-453 GEKSLSLINEAL
+453 GEKSLPLVNEAL
-465 SSSSKL
+465 SSSAKPS
-471 GPIFEFEIA
+471 PIFEFEIA
-480 FNKAAGLLTKEFPD
+480 FNKAAGLLTKEFAD

-509 DKLRVTL
+509 DKLKLTL

-537 AADNAKGK
+537 AADGSK

>member
-1 MGAFMLIRTFQ
+1 MLLRTYQ
-12 KTTLFTLIIAFFGV
+12 KTTLFAVIIAFFGV
-26 VFPVNAQAPK
+26 TVPLHAQAPK
-36 ATPGVVLRI
+36 PTPGVVFRM

-60 SVGMKEQAKMI
+60 AVGMKEQAKMI

-127 NLQAKKGDNGIYV
+127 NLQAKKGENGNYV

-170 DKKLLSPKDLLTAE
+170 DKKLLSPKELLSVE
-184 KTGVMSISLNLAGLP
+184 KTGVMSISLNLSGLP
-199 EDLIKNVVPQIELQ
+199 EDLIKNIVPQIELQ
-213 IAEAKQKKIPGES
+213 IAEAKQKKIPGET
-226 PAVEKLRNDISEMLL
+226 PTVQKLRNDVSEMLL
-241 QFVVQVFTQ
+241 QFIVQVFTQ
-250 GEDLTMKV
+250 GDDLTMKV
-258 DMDRKAGDL
+258 DMDRKAGDI

-276 NGSELAKSIAG
+276 NGSELAKTIAG
-287 LGATKSMGAG
+287 MGAGKSMGAG
-297 MISKDSVIHMNI
+297 MISKDSVLHMNM
-309 NSVVPETA
+309 NSVIPATA
-317 RKDFIKVFREGIN
+317 RKDFIKVFQEGIN
-330 KSIADEKDLSKKG
+330 KSIEDEKDAGKKG
-343 AMEKMAKAL
+343 IMEKMAKAL
-352 TPTLESGNMDAVM
+352 APTLELGTMDAVM
-365 DVRKTGNGKF
+365 EVRKTSNGKF
-375 AFLTAMKISEGKKI
+375 AFLTAMKIAEGKKI

-399 LPDSEKKKLA
+399 LPDSEKKKLS
-409 LDFAKS
+409 LDFAKA
-415 GDTNVHKVDILIQPA
+415 GDTNVHKVDILVQPA
-430 DAKNF
+430 DVKNF

-453 GEKSLSLINEAL
+453 GEKSLPLVNEAL
-465 SSSSKL
+465 SSSAKPS
-471 GPIFEFEIA
+471 PIFEFEIA
-480 FNKAAGLLTKEFPD
+480 FNKAAGLLTKEFAD

-509 DKLRVTL
+509 DKLKLTL

-537 AADNAKGK
+537 AADGSK

>member
-1 MGAFMLIRTFQ
+1 MLLRTLQ
-12 KTTLFTLIIAFFGV
+12 KTTLFAVIIAFFGV
-26 VFPVNAQAPK
+26 TVPLHAQATKP
-36 ATPGVVLRI
+36 TPGVVFRM

-60 SVGMKEQAKMI
+60 AVGMKEQAKMI

-127 NLQAKKGDNGIYV
+127 NLQAKKGENGIYV

-170 DKKLLSPKDLLTAE
+170 DKKLLSPKELLSVE
-184 KTGVMSISLNLAGLP
+184 KTGVMSISLNLSGLP
-199 EDLIKNVVPQIELQ
+199 EDLIKNIVPQIELQ
-213 IAEAKQKKIPGES
+213 IAEAKQKKIPGET
-226 PAVEKLRNDISEMLL
+226 PAVQKLRNDVSEMLL
-241 QFVVQVFTQ
+241 QFIVQVFTQ
-250 GEDLTMKV
+250 GDDLTMKV
-258 DMDRKAGDL
+258 DMDRKAGDI

-276 NGSELAKSIAG
+276 NGSELAKTIASM
-287 LGATKSMGAG
+287 GAAKSMGAG
-297 MISKDSVIHMNI
+297 MISKDSVLHMNM
-309 NSVVPETA
+309 NSVIPATA
-317 RKDFIKVFREGIN
+317 RKDFIKVFQEGIN
-330 KSIADEKDLSKKG
+330 KSIEDEKDAGKKG
-343 AMEKMAKAL
+343 IMEKMAKAL
-352 TPTLESGNMDAVM
+352 APTLELGTMDAVM
-365 DVRKTGNGKF
+365 EVRKTSNGKF
-375 AFLTAMKISEGKKI
+375 AFLTAMKIAEGKKI

-399 LPDSEKKKLA
+399 LPDSEKKKLS
-409 LDFAKS
+409 LDFAKA
-415 GDTNVHKVDILIQPA
+415 GDTNVHKVDILVQPA
-430 DAKNF
+430 DVKNF

-453 GEKSLSLINEAL
+453 GEKSLPLVNEAL
-465 SSSSKL
+465 SSSAKSS
-471 GPIFEFEIA
+471 PIFEFEIA
-480 FNKAAGLLTKEFPD
+480 FNKAAGLLTKEFAD

-509 DKLRVTL
+509 DKLKLTL

-537 AADNAKGK
+537 AADGSK

>member
-1 MGAFMLIRTFQ
+1 MLLRTYQ
-12 KTTLFTLIIAFFGV
+12 KTTLFAVIIAFFGV
-26 VFPVNAQAPK
+26 TVPLHAQAPK
-36 ATPGVVLRI
+36 PTPGVVFRM

-60 SVGMKEQAKMI
+60 AVGMKEQAKMI

-127 NLQAKKGDNGIYV
+127 NLQAKKGENGNYV

-170 DKKLLSPKDLLTAE
+170 DKKLLSPKELLSVE
-184 KTGVMSISLNLAGLP
+184 KTGVMSISLNLSGLP
-199 EDLIKNVVPQIELQ
+199 EDLIKNIVPQIELQ
-213 IAEAKQKKIPGES
+213 IAEAKQKKIPGET
-226 PAVEKLRNDISEMLL
+226 PAVQKLRNDVSEMLL
-241 QFVVQVFTQ
+241 QFIVQVFTQ
-250 GEDLTMKV
+250 GDDLTMKV
-258 DMDRKAGDL
+258 DMDRKAGDI

-276 NGSELAKSIAG
+276 NGSELAKTIAG
-287 LGATKSMGAG
+287 MGAGKSMGAG
-297 MISKDSVIHMNI
+297 MISKDSVLHMNM
-309 NSVVPETA
+309 NSVIPATA
-317 RKDFIKVFREGIN
+317 RKDFIKVFQEGIN
-330 KSIADEKDLSKKG
+330 KSIEDEKDAGKKG
-343 AMEKMAKAL
+343 IMEKMAKAL
-352 TPTLESGNMDAVM
+352 APTLELGTMDAVM
-365 DVRKTGNGKF
+365 EVRKTSNGKF
-375 AFLTAMKISEGKKI
+375 AFLTAMKIAEGKKI

-399 LPDSEKKKLA
+399 LPDSEKKKLS
-409 LDFAKS
+409 LDFAKA
-415 GDTNVHKVDILIQPA
+415 GDTNVHKVDILVQPA
-430 DAKNF
+430 DVKNF

-453 GEKSLSLINEAL
+453 GEKSLPLVNEAL
-465 SSSSKL
+465 SSSAKPS
-471 GPIFEFEIA
+471 PIFEFEIA
-480 FNKAAGLLTKEFPD
+480 FNKAAGLLTKEFAD

-509 DKLRVTL
+509 DKLKLTL

-537 AADNAKGK
+537 AADGSK

>member
-1 MGAFMLIRTFQ
+1 MLLRTYQ
-12 KTTLFTLIIAFFGV
+12 KTTLFAVIIAFFGV
-26 VFPVNAQAPK
+26 TVPLHAQAPK
-36 ATPGVVLRI
+36 PTPGVVFRM

-60 SVGMKEQAKMI
+60 AVGMKEQAKMI

-127 NLQAKKGDNGIYV
+127 NLQAKKGENGNYV

-170 DKKLLSPKDLLTAE
+170 DKKLLSPKELLSVE
-184 KTGVMSISLNLAGLP
+184 KTGVMSISLNLSGLP
-199 EDLIKNVVPQIELQ
+199 EDLIKNIVPQIELQ
-213 IAEAKQKKIPGES
+213 IAEAKQKKIPGET
-226 PAVEKLRNDISEMLL
+226 PAVQKLRNDVSEMLL
-241 QFVVQVFTQ
+241 QFIVQVFTQ
-250 GEDLTMKV
+250 GDDLTMKV
-258 DMDRKAGDL
+258 DMDRKAGDI

-276 NGSELAKSIAG
+276 NGSELAKTIAG
-287 LGATKSMGAG
+287 MGAGKSMGAG
-297 MISKDSVIHMNI
+297 MISKDSVLHMNM
-309 NSVVPETA
+309 NSVIPATA
-317 RKDFIKVFREGIN
+317 RKDFIKVFQEGIN
-330 KSIADEKDLSKKG
+330 KSIEDEKDASKKG

-352 TPTLESGNMDAVM
+352 APTLELGTMDAVM
-365 DVRKTGNGKF
+365 EVRKTSNGKF
-375 AFLTAMKISEGKKI
+375 AFLTAMKIAEGKKI

-399 LPDSEKKKLA
+399 LPDSEKKKLS
-409 LDFAKS
+409 LDFAKA
-415 GDTNVHKVDILIQPA
+415 GDTNVHKVDILVQPA
-430 DAKNF
+430 DVKNF

-453 GEKSLSLINEAL
+453 GEKSLPLVNEAL
-465 SSSSKL
+465 SSSAKPS
-471 GPIFEFEIA
+471 PIFEFEIA
-480 FNKAAGLLTKEFPD
+480 FNKAAGLLTKEFAD

-509 DKLRVTL
+509 DKLKLTL

-537 AADNAKGK
+537 AADGSK

>member
-1 MGAFMLIRTFQ
+1 MLLRTYQ
-12 KTTLFTLIIAFFGV
+12 KTTLFAVIIAFFGV
-26 VFPVNAQAPK
+26 TVPLHAQAPK
-36 ATPGVVLRI
+36 PTPGVVFRM

-60 SVGMKEQAKMI
+60 AVGMKEQAKMI

-127 NLQAKKGDNGIYV
+127 NLQAKKGENGNYV

-170 DKKLLSPKDLLTAE
+170 DKKLLSPKELLSVE
-184 KTGVMSISLNLAGLP
+184 KTGVMSISLNLSGLP
-199 EDLIKNVVPQIELQ
+199 EDLIKNIVPQIELQ
-213 IAEAKQKKIPGES
+213 IAEAKQKKIPGET
-226 PAVEKLRNDISEMLL
+226 PAVQKLRNDVSEMLL
-241 QFVVQVFTQ
+241 QFIVQVFTQ
-250 GEDLTMKV
+250 GDDLTMKV
-258 DMDRKAGDL
+258 DMDRKAGDI
-267 GLGVSFKGK
+267 GLGVTFKGK
-276 NGSELAKSIAG
+276 NGSELAKTIAG
-287 LGATKSMGAG
+287 MGAGKSMGAG
-297 MISKDSVIHMNI
+297 MISKDSVLHMNM
-309 NSVVPETA
+309 NSVIPATA
-317 RKDFIKVFREGIN
+317 RKDFIKVFQEGIN
-330 KSIADEKDLSKKG
+330 KSIEDEKDAGKKG
-343 AMEKMAKAL
+343 IMEKMAKAL
-352 TPTLESGNMDAVM
+352 APTLELGTMDAVM
-365 DVRKTGNGKF
+365 EVRKTSNGKF
-375 AFLTAMKISEGKKI
+375 AFLTAMKIAEGKKI

-399 LPDSEKKKLA
+399 LPDSEKKKLS
-409 LDFAKS
+409 LDFAKA
-415 GDTNVHKVDILIQPA
+415 GDTNVHKVDILVQPA
-430 DAKNF
+430 DVKNF

-453 GEKSLSLINEAL
+453 GEKSLPLVNEAL
-465 SSSSKL
+465 SSSAKPS
-471 GPIFEFEIA
+471 PIFEFEIA
-480 FNKAAGLLTKEFPD
+480 FNKAAGLLTKEFAD

-509 DKLRVTL
+509 DKLKLTL

-537 AADNAKGK
+537 AADGSK

>member
-1 MGAFMLIRTFQ
+1 MLLRTYQ
-12 KTTLFTLIIAFFGV
+12 KTTLFAVIIAFFGV
-26 VFPVNAQAPK
+26 TVPLHAQATKP
-36 ATPGVVLRI
+36 TPGVVFRM

-60 SVGMKEQAKMI
+60 AVGMKEQAKMI

-127 NLQAKKGDNGIYV
+127 NLQAKKGENGIYV

-170 DKKLLSPKDLLTAE
+170 DKKLLSPKELLSVE
-184 KTGVMSISLNLAGLP
+184 KTGVMSISLNLSGLP
-199 EDLIKNVVPQIELQ
+199 EDLIKNIVPQIELQ
-213 IAEAKQKKIPGES
+213 IAEAKQKKIPGET
-226 PAVEKLRNDISEMLL
+226 PAVQKLRNDVSEMLL
-241 QFVVQVFTQ
+241 QFIVQVFTQ
-250 GEDLTMKV
+250 GDDLTMKV
-258 DMDRKAGDL
+258 DMDRKAGDI

-276 NGSELAKSIAG
+276 NGSELAKTIASM
-287 LGATKSMGAG
+287 GAAKSMGAG
-297 MISKDSVIHMNI
+297 MISKDSVLHMNM
-309 NSVVPETA
+309 NSVIPATA
-317 RKDFIKVFREGIN
+317 RKDFIKVFQEGIN
-330 KSIADEKDLSKKG
+330 KSIEDEKDAGKKG
-343 AMEKMAKAL
+343 IMEKMAKAL
-352 TPTLESGNMDAVM
+352 APTLELGTMDAVM
-365 DVRKTGNGKF
+365 EVRKTSNGKF
-375 AFLTAMKISEGKKI
+375 AFLTAMKIAEGKKI

-399 LPDSEKKKLA
+399 LPDSEKKKLS
-409 LDFAKS
+409 LDFAKA
-415 GDTNVHKVDILIQPA
+415 GDTNVHKVDILVQPA
-430 DAKNF
+430 DVKNF

-453 GEKSLSLINEAL
+453 GEKSLSLVNEAL
-465 SSSSKL
+465 SSSAKPS
-471 GPIFEFEIA
+471 PIFEFEIA
-480 FNKAAGLLTKEFPD
+480 FNKAAGLLTKEFAD

-509 DKLRVTL
+509 DKLKLTL

-537 AADNAKGK
+537 AADGSK

>member
-1 MGAFMLIRTFQ
+1 MLLRTYQ
-12 KTTLFTLIIAFFGV
+12 KTTLFAVIIAFFGV
-26 VFPVNAQAPK
+26 TVPLHAQATKP
-36 ATPGVVLRI
+36 TPGVVFRM

-60 SVGMKEQAKMI
+60 AVGMKEQAKMI

-127 NLQAKKGDNGIYV
+127 NLQAKKGENGNYV

-170 DKKLLSPKDLLTAE
+170 DKKLLSPKELLSVE
-184 KTGVMSISLNLAGLP
+184 KTGVMSISLNLSGLP
-199 EDLIKNVVPQIELQ
+199 EDLIKNIVPQIELQ
-213 IAEAKQKKIPGES
+213 IAEAKQKKIPGET
-226 PAVEKLRNDISEMLL
+226 PAVQKLRNDVSEMLL
-241 QFVVQVFTQ
+241 QFIVQVFTQ
-250 GEDLTMKV
+250 GDDLTMKV
-258 DMDRKAGDL
+258 DMDRKAGDI

-276 NGSELAKSIAG
+276 NGSELAKTIAG
-287 LGATKSMGAG
+287 MGAGKSMGAG
-297 MISKDSVIHMNI
+297 MISKDSVLHMNM
-309 NSVVPETA
+309 NSVIPATA
-317 RKDFIKVFREGIN
+317 RKDFIKVFQEGIN
-330 KSIADEKDLSKKG
+330 KSIEDEKDAGKKG
-343 AMEKMAKAL
+343 IMEKMAKAL
-352 TPTLESGNMDAVM
+352 APTLELGTMDAVM
-365 DVRKTGNGKF
+365 EVRKTSNGKF
-375 AFLTAMKISEGKKI
+375 AFLTAMKIAEGKKI

-399 LPDSEKKKLA
+399 LPDSEKKKLS
-409 LDFAKS
+409 LDFAKA
-415 GDTNVHKVDILIQPA
+415 GDTNVHKVDILVQPA
-430 DAKNF
+430 DVKNF

-453 GEKSLSLINEAL
+453 GEKSLPLVNEAL
-465 SSSSKL
+465 SSSAKPS
-471 GPIFEFEIA
+471 PIFEFEIA
-480 FNKAAGLLTKEFPD
+480 FNKAAGLLTKEFAD

-509 DKLRVTL
+509 DKLKLTL

-537 AADNAKGK
+537 AADGSK

>member
-1 MGAFMLIRTFQ
+1 MLLRTYQ
-12 KTTLFTLIIAFFGV
+12 KTTLFAVIIAFFGV
-26 VFPVNAQAPK
+26 TVPLHAQAPK
-36 ATPGVVLRI
+36 PTPGVVFRM

-60 SVGMKEQAKMI
+60 TVGMKERAKMI
-71 EGSLKGLTGP
+71 EDYLKGLTTP

-117 KTFVEMLGKL
+117 KTFLEMLEVRELK
-127 NLQAKKGDNGIYV
+127 AKKGENGIYV

-170 DKKLLSPKDLLTAE
+170 DKKLLSPKELLSVE
-184 KTGVMSISLNLAGLP
+184 KTGVMSISLNLSGLP
-199 EDLIKNVVPQIELQ
+199 EDLIKNIVPQIELQ
-213 IAEAKQKKIPGES
+213 IAEAKQKKIPGET
-226 PAVEKLRNDISEMLL
+226 PAVQKLRNDVSEMLL
-241 QFVVQVFTQ
+241 QFIVQVFTQ
-250 GEDLTMKV
+250 GDDLTMKV
-258 DMDRKAGDL
+258 DMDRKAGDI

-276 NGSELAKSIAG
+276 NGSELAKTIAG
-287 LGATKSMGAG
+287 MGAGKSMGAG
-297 MISKDSVIHMNI
+297 MISKDSVLHMNM
-309 NSVVPETA
+309 NSVIPATA
-317 RKDFIKVFREGIN
+317 RKDFIKVFQEGIN
-330 KSIADEKDLSKKG
+330 KSIEDEKDAGKKG
-343 AMEKMAKAL
+343 IMEKMAKAL
-352 TPTLESGNMDAVM
+352 APTLELGTMDAVM
-365 DVRKTGNGKF
+365 EVRKTSNGKF
-375 AFLTAMKISEGKKI
+375 AFLTAMKIAEGKKI

-399 LPDSEKKKLA
+399 LPDSEKKKLS
-409 LDFAKS
+409 LDFAKA
-415 GDTNVHKVDILIQPA
+415 GDTNVHKVDILVQPA
-430 DAKNF
+430 DVKNF

-453 GEKSLSLINEAL
+453 GEKSLPLVNEAL
-465 SSSSKL
+465 SSSAKPS
-471 GPIFEFEIA
+471 PIFEFEIA
-480 FNKAAGLLTKEFPD
+480 FNKAAGLLTKEFAD

-509 DKLRVTL
+509 DKLKLTL

-537 AADNAKGK
+537 AADGSK

>member
-1 MGAFMLIRTFQ
+1 MLLRTYQ
-12 KTTLFTLIIAFFGV
+12 KTTLFAVIIAFFGV
-26 VFPVNAQAPK
+26 TVPLHAQAPK
-36 ATPGVVLRI
+36 PTPGVVFRM

-60 SVGMKEQAKMI
+60 AVGMKEQAKMI

-127 NLQAKKGDNGIYV
+127 NLQAKKGDNGNYV

-170 DKKLLSPKDLLTAE
+170 DKKLLSPKELLSVE
-184 KTGVMSISLNLAGLP
+184 KTGVMSISLNLSGLP
-199 EDLIKNVVPQIELQ
+199 EDLIKNIVPQIELQ
-213 IAEAKQKKIPGES
+213 IAEAKQKKIPGET
-226 PAVEKLRNDISEMLL
+226 PAVQKLRNDVSEMLL
-241 QFVVQVFTQ
+241 QFIVQVFTQ
-250 GEDLTMKV
+250 GDDLTMKV
-258 DMDRKAGDL
+258 DMDRKAGDI

-276 NGSELAKSIAG
+276 NGSELAKTIAG
-287 LGATKSMGAG
+287 MGAGKSMGAG
-297 MISKDSVIHMNI
+297 MISKDSVLHMNM
-309 NSVVPETA
+309 NSVIPATA
-317 RKDFIKVFREGIN
+317 RKDFIKVFQEGIN
-330 KSIADEKDLSKKG
+330 KSIEDEKDAGKKG
-343 AMEKMAKAL
+343 IMEKMAKAL
-352 TPTLESGNMDAVM
+352 APTLELGTMDAVM
-365 DVRKTGNGKF
+365 EVRKTSNGKF
-375 AFLTAMKISEGKKI
+375 AFLTAMKIAEGKKI

-399 LPDSEKKKLA
+399 LPDSEKKKLS
-409 LDFAKS
+409 LDFAKA
-415 GDTNVHKVDILIQPA
+415 GDTNVHKVDILVQPA
-430 DAKNF
+430 DVKNF

-453 GEKSLSLINEAL
+453 GEKSLPLVNEAL
-465 SSSSKL
+465 SSSAKPS
-471 GPIFEFEIA
+471 PIFEFEIA
-480 FNKAAGLLTKEFPD
+480 FNKAAGLLTKEFAD

-509 DKLRVTL
+509 DKLKLTL

-537 AADNAKGK
+537 AADGSK

>member
-1 MGAFMLIRTFQ
+1 MLLRTYQ
-12 KTTLFTLIIAFFGV
+12 KTTLFAVIIAFFGV
-26 VFPVNAQAPK
+26 TVPLHAQAPK
-36 ATPGVVLRI
+36 PTPGVVFRM

-60 SVGMKEQAKMI
+60 AVGMKEQAKMI

-127 NLQAKKGDNGIYV
+127 NLQAKKGENGNYV

-170 DKKLLSPKDLLTAE
+170 DKKLLSPKELLSVE
-184 KTGVMSISLNLAGLP
+184 KTGVMSISLNLSGLP
-199 EDLIKNVVPQIELQ
+199 EDLIKNIVPQIELQ
-213 IAEAKQKKIPGES
+213 IAEAKQKKIPGET
-226 PAVEKLRNDISEMLL
+226 PAVQKLRNDVSEMLL
-241 QFVVQVFTQ
+241 QFIVQVFTQ
-250 GEDLTMKV
+250 GDDLTMKV
-258 DMDRKAGDL
+258 DMDRKAGDI

-276 NGSELAKSIAG
+276 NGSELAKTIAG
-287 LGATKSMGAG
+287 MGAGKSMGAG
-297 MISKDSVIHMNI
+297 MISKDSVLHMNM
-309 NSVVPETA
+309 NSVIPATA
-317 RKDFIKVFREGIN
+317 RKDFIKVFQEGIN
-330 KSIADEKDLSKKG
+330 KSIEDEKDASKKG

-352 TPTLESGNMDAVM
+352 APTLELGTMDAVM
-365 DVRKTGNGKF
+365 EVRKTSNGKF
-375 AFLTAMKISEGKKI
+375 AFLTAMKIAEGKKI

-399 LPDSEKKKLA
+399 LPDSEKKKLS
-409 LDFAKS
+409 LDFAKA
-415 GDTNVHKVDILIQPA
+415 GYTNVHKVDILVQPA
-430 DAKNF
+430 DVKNF

-443 ISNDVILFAG
+443 ISSDVILFAG
-453 GEKSLSLINEAL
+453 GEKSLSLVNEAL
-465 SSSSKL
+465 SSSAKPS
-471 GPIFEFEIA
+471 PIFEFEIA
-480 FNKAAGLLTKEFPD
+480 FNKAAGLLTKEFAD

-509 DKLRVTL
+509 DKLKLTL

-537 AADNAKGK
+537 AADGSK

>member
-1 MGAFMLIRTFQ
+1 MGALMLLRTYQ
-12 KTTLFTLIIAFFGV
+12 KTTLFAVIIAFFGV
-26 VFPVNAQAPK
+26 TVPLHAQAPK
-36 ATPGVVLRI
+36 PTPGVVFRM

-60 SVGMKEQAKMI
+60 AVGMKEQAKMI

-127 NLQAKKGDNGIYV
+127 NLQAKKGENGNYV

-170 DKKLLSPKDLLTAE
+170 DKKLLSPKELLSVE
-184 KTGVMSISLNLAGLP
+184 KTGVMSISLNLSGLP
-199 EDLIKNVVPQIELQ
+199 EDLIKNIVPQIELQ
-213 IAEAKQKKIPGES
+213 IAEAKQKKIPGET
-226 PAVEKLRNDISEMLL
+226 PAVQKLRNDVSEMLL
-241 QFVVQVFTQ
+241 QFIVQVFTQ
-250 GEDLTMKV
+250 GDDLTMKV
-258 DMDRKAGDL
+258 DMDRKAGDI

-276 NGSELAKSIAG
+276 NGSELAKTIAG
-287 LGATKSMGAG
+287 MGAGKSMGAG
-297 MISKDSVIHMNI
+297 MISKDSVLHMNM
-309 NSVVPETA
+309 NSVIPATA
-317 RKDFIKVFREGIN
+317 RKDFIKVFQEGIN
-330 KSIADEKDLSKKG
+330 KSIEDEKDAGKKG
-343 AMEKMAKAL
+343 VMEKMAKAL
-352 TPTLESGNMDAVM
+352 APTLELGTMDAVM
-365 DVRKTGNGKF
+365 EVRKTSNGKF
-375 AFLTAMKISEGKKI
+375 AFLTAMKIAEGKKI

-399 LPDSEKKKLA
+399 LPDSEKKKLS
-409 LDFAKS
+409 LDFAKA
-415 GDTNVHKVDILIQPA
+415 GDTNVHKVDILVQPA
-430 DAKNF
+430 DVKNF

-453 GEKSLSLINEAL
+453 GEKSLPLVNEAL
-465 SSSSKL
+465 SSSAKPS
-471 GPIFEFEIA
+471 PIFEFEIA
-480 FNKAAGLLTKEFPD
+480 FNKAAGLLTKEFAD

-509 DKLRVTL
+509 DKLKLTL

-537 AADNAKGK
+537 AADGSK

>member
-1 MGAFMLIRTFQ
+1 MGANMLLRTYQ
-12 KTTLFTLIIAFFGV
+12 KTTLFAVIIAFFGV
-26 VFPVNAQAPK
+26 TVPLHAQAPK
-36 ATPGVVLRI
+36 PTPGVVFRM

-127 NLQAKKGDNGIYV
+127 NLQAKKGDNGNYV

-170 DKKLLSPKDLLTAE
+170 DKKLLSPKELLSVE
-184 KTGVMSISLNLAGLP
+184 KTGVMSISLNLSGLP
-199 EDLIKNVVPQIELQ
+199 EDLIKNIVPQIELQ
-213 IAEAKQKKIPGES
+213 IAEAKQKKIPGET
-226 PAVEKLRNDISEMLL
+226 PAVQKLRNDVSEMLL
-241 QFVVQVFTQ
+241 QFIVQVFTQ
-250 GEDLTMKV
+250 GDDLTMKV
-258 DMDRKAGDL
+258 DMDRKAGDI

-276 NGSELAKSIAG
+276 NGSELAKTIAG
-287 LGATKSMGAG
+287 MGAGKSMGAG
-297 MISKDSVIHMNI
+297 MISKDSVLHMNM
-309 NSVVPETA
+309 NSVIPATA
-317 RKDFIKVFREGIN
+317 RKDFIKVFQEGIN
-330 KSIADEKDLSKKG
+330 KSIEDEKDAGKKG
-343 AMEKMAKAL
+343 VMEKMAKAL
-352 TPTLESGNMDAVM
+352 APTLELGTMDAVM
-365 DVRKTGNGKF
+365 EVRKTSNGKF
-375 AFLTAMKISEGKKI
+375 AFLTAMKIAEGKKI

-399 LPDSEKKKLA
+399 LPDSEKKKLS
-409 LDFAKS
+409 LDFAKA
-415 GDTNVHKVDILIQPA
+415 GDTNVHKVDILVQPA
-430 DAKNF
+430 DVKNF

-453 GEKSLSLINEAL
+453 GEKSLPLVNEAL
-465 SSSSKL
+465 SSSAKPS
-471 GPIFEFEIA
+471 PIFEFEIA
-480 FNKAAGLLTKEFPD
+480 FNKAAGLLTKEFAD

-509 DKLRVTL
+509 DKLKLTL

-537 AADNAKGK
+537 AADGSK